1 MRINLLARTA
11 VAVACTTALVAP
23 ALTSAATAQAA
34 QPASAVRSA
43 RTDRPAGHA
52 RAAMPMITAKVTK
65 HSMSLRGI
73 HGLHAGRVKLKV
85 VGTGHDTVSFGS
97 LKAGYTL
104 SEALRDLRGF
114 NHNDLK
120 AIKRIYANVDALG
133 GLYPG
138 QKATIAFPHPGKYFA
153 LTGGGRAIPP
163 QMFTVGSKRQTTTPH
178 VDGKI
183 VATDGP
189 GWRGSTTM
197 PASGTLM
204 FKNAATTPV
213 MHFVVMQRVA
223 EGTTV
228 DQVLEL
234 LQKDQ
239 GPDPDWVLPGS
250 MDTDTLS
257 AHRSMTV
264 DYDLP
269 PGQYVVLCFMPD
281 PKMHG
286 MPHALMGMIEMIH
299 LT

>member
-1 MRINLLARTA
+1 MRINLLART
-11 VAVACTTALVAP
+11 VLAVACTTALVTP
-23 ALTSAATAQAA
+23 ALTPAASAHTAQTRAPTARTAEHHRAAT
-34 QPASAVRSA
+34 P
-43 RTDRPAGHA
+43 T
-52 RAAMPMITAKVTK
+52 ITARVSKRG
-65 HSMSLRGI
+65 MSLRGI
-73 HGLHAGRVKLKV
+73 HGLHAGRAKLVVK
-85 VGTGHDTVSFGS
+85 GTGHNTVSFGS
-97 LKAGYTL
+97 LKAGYTM
-104 SEALRDLRGF
+104 SELMKDFRGF
-114 NHNDLK
+114 NNNDLK
-120 AIKRIYANVDALG
+120 AIKRVYGNLDALG

-138 QKATIAFPHPGKYFA
+138 QKGTIAFPHPGRYFA
-153 LTGGGRAIPP
+153 VAGGGRAIPP
-163 QMFTVGSKRQTTTPH
+163 QMFTVGSKRQTKAPH

-189 GWRGSTTM
+189 GWRGSTTL

-213 MHFVVMQRVA
+213 LHFVVMQRVA

-250 MDTDTLS
+250 MDTDLLS
-257 AHRSMTV
+257 AHRSMTL

-299 LT
+299 LG